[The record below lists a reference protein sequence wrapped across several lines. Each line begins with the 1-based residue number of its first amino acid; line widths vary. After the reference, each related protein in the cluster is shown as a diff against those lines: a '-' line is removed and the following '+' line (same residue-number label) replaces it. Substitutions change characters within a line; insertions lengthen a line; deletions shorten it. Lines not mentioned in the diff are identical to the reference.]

1 MLECTNLFVS
11 REYEKNMSKRK
22 GEDALEW
29 KKNLGFILLKKNTV
43 YLPQLAQNWEN
54 NEKRKSRT
62 FLIELGP

>member
-1 MLECTNLFVS
+1 MFVS

-29 KKNLGFILLKKNTV
+29 KKKSRVHLIKKNTV